1 MSHLRR
7 NGRGTDEGN
16 NGNDQGRRKD
26 NRRDGLNDRGGDRR
40 YEEEEWPER
49 SNRRNR
55 DREWDKERRRYD
67 WNSGDDYQSS
77 NNNDNY
83 NNRRRDD
90 NNHDDDRRGGDRD
103 NNRDNNREGGG
114 RRSEWRERERERRR
128 RRSPDRDESS
138 DEGYEHR
145 EKRSQVVVLEG
156 LHKTD
161 PAALESIV
169 TAHALKM
176 QLSPPLKISSDM
188 ERDLAFL
195 RFESE
200 GNAIALINR
209 TPLGMPLNGKI
220 VKMSLGQLVVP
231 PGLLRDKGE
240 ETMKLIQKAR
250 CAWSCIMCQAGNT
263 PIAFHCTACG
273 ADRITYCP
281 TVAGP
286 RSTTTRAPETYG
298 MGHMGYSTLQDNP
311 SQRPTLRLPIPE
323 SKSFILLSA
332 ISRDPL
338 LKHMS
343 CPSHVTMDDSY
354 CPRSRLYFHTADNL
368 YSTTDGREYYRPK
381 EDYLEPVELSKIT
394 GSAKAQILSTASG
407 GDALGMSGRKI
418 DLNNVLLPSSEEMK
432 AKREGA
438 KASVLESISQMVN
451 ANQHKVVVPPS
462 TATVET
468 GRKTSSSVAEAKNNA
483 TAPVLKFGTLLG
495 SKGKLDMSSSSIKI
509 ENIEIAAAPV
519 KIELSNPIDK
529 EMELKA
535 LFDEEESHEED
546 PLENYAR
553 LPKPVESKNV
563 LEDDLETRIK
573 KKLETRFPVPLK
585 ITSKAE
591 HGQFARH
598 IGHGLC
604 PFCLVFFSNEP
615 DLQVHLNSST
625 HKNEFS
631 YYWSKLTKGIVNE
644 LGGNKGNKTTD
655 ATR

>member
-1 MSHLRR
+1 MSHSRR
-7 NGRGTDEGN
+7 SGRDDGMTNWGSS
-16 NGNDQGRRKD
+16 GDQGRRKD
-26 NRRDGLNDRGGDRR
+26 WGDRDRR

-67 WNSGDDYQSS
+67 WNNGDDYSVGT
-77 NNNDNY
+77 NDNY
-83 NNRRRDD
+83 SRRRDD
-90 NNHDDDRRGGDRD
+90 NEDDRRIERD
-103 NNRDNNREGGG
+103 NRDNRD
-114 RRSEWRERERERRR
+114 RRSEWRERERDRRH
-128 RRSPDRDESS
+128 RRSPDRDDSS
-138 DEGYEHR
+138 DEGFEHR
-145 EKRSQVVVLEG
+145 EKRSQIVVLEG
-156 LHKTD
+156 LHKIEPTT
-161 PAALESIV
+161 LESIV

-176 QLSPPLKISSDM
+176 QLSPPLKVSNDV

-250 CAWSCIMCQAGNT
+250 CSWSCIMCQAGNT
-263 PIAFHCTACG
+263 PIAFHCTTCG

-281 TVAGP
+281 TLAGP
-286 RSTTTRAPETYG
+286 RNSTSRTPETYG
-298 MGHMGYSTLQDNP
+298 MGHMGYASVQDN
-311 SQRPTLRLPIPE
+311 SSLRPTLRLPIPD

-343 CPSHVTMDDSY
+343 CPPHVTMNDSY

-368 YSTTDGREYYRPK
+368 YSTADGREYYRPK

-394 GSAKAQILSTASG
+394 GSAKAQILSTSPTG
-407 GDALGMSGRKI
+407 GSLGLTGRKI
-418 DLNNVLLPSSEEMK
+418 DLNDVTLPSSEEMK
-432 AKREGA
+432 AKRQGA
-438 KASVLESISQMVN
+438 KASVLESISAMVH
-451 ANQHKVVVPPS
+451 ANQQKTAVSVPS
-462 TATVET
+462 
-468 GRKTSSSVAEAKNNA
+468 KTNSSVTETKNNSA
-483 TAPVLKFGTLLG
+483 TPSLKFGRSLHSGTLLG
-495 SKGKLDMSSSSIKI
+495 TKGKLDIGASNIKI
-509 ENIEIAAAPV
+509 EDIEIEAVPV
-519 KIELSNPIDK
+519 KVETSKPLDK

-553 LPKPVESKNV
+553 LTKKPEVKNH
-563 LEDDLETRIK
+563 LEDDVETKIK
-573 KKLETRFPVPLK
+573 RKLETRFPVPLK
-585 ITSKAE
+585 ITSKADQ
-591 HGQFARH
+591 GQFARH

-604 PFCLVFFSNEP
+604 PFCLVFFSNEL

-631 YYWSKLTKGIVNE
+631 NYWAKLTKGIVNE
-644 LGGNKGNKTTD
+644 LGGNKGSTN
-655 ATR
+655 R